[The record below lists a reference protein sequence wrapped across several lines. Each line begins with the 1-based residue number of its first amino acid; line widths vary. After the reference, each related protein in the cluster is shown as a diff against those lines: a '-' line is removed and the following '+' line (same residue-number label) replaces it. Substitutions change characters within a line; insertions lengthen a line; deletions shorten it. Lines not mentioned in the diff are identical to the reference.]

1 MNNTEPFSCKWR
13 GCGLLW
19 HRKTRQIRIEM
30 VVQRTRT
37 TNAAFTCS
45 FRQPLR
51 QRASSKSLSISH
63 DTFGSAPTSAPAV
76 TAQALTWRFVDR
88 QVASIGDRCSDQVR
102 PGQFRPQGLSL
113 SRCGRRYEVSRDC
126 LNFSCSSANNLN
138 NTRRCGS
145 SVNLSSSFR

>member
-30 VVQRTRT
+30 LVQRTRT
-37 TNAAFTCS
+37 TNAALTCS

-76 TAQALTWRFVDR
+76 TAQALTWRASLTDKLR
-88 QVASIGDRCSDQVR
+88 QLVIDAATRSALDNFAPRAYRLADVEALRGFARLSEFFLFL
-102 PGQFRPQGLSL
+102 GQQL
-113 SRCGRRYEVSRDC
+113 E
-126 LNFSCSSANNLN
+126 
-138 NTRRCGS
+138 
-145 SVNLSSSFR
+145 